1 MQLVEGSRVPARVE
15 GNMQQQVGR
24 GQPKP
29 QGNCKSKLA
38 EILLG
43 ISKEIKKRKESQG
56 NMKSSGKLK
65 IKAAGRIFLHLRN
78 VKMLEL

>member
-56 NMKSSGKLK
+56 NM
-65 IKAAGRIFLHLRN
+65 
-78 VKMLEL
+78 